1 MIRTWFKDVYGKSTP
16 FHPYNEF
23 FRPQRFRE
31 CELIHCRWA
40 MLATLGTLKSNA
52 SPVLHGKMSEDDLA
66 TPLVQI
72 HHQPTSFLRK
82 SFIPTSSIFK
92 SYLHRS
98 RANYLRK
105 FNVFPQ
111 TVLLTCTSFRNYM
124 SNTQVV
130 KLRRE
135 SVAAC
140 MTCPIC
146 NKLFRD
152 ATTIPECLHTF
163 CRKCIHKK
171 LTDDE
176 LECCP
181 ICNIDLGCVPLE
193 KLRPDHSLQDVR
205 GKIFPSKRRRV
216 KAPEVVPSV
225 TLPLR
230 RKERSLSS
238 LVVST
243 PRVSTQTTM
252 TGKRSKVPSRK
263 KPRGSS
269 FSIEKSVKKEEN
281 SMDDHQDSSSSR
293 EISNKFTQ
301 NNNSSPSSAPSPDK
315 ETKNGKG
322 SSVKSEPQNTP
333 KSEGQLRKLKGKDQ
347 LKRSKFQDENGRSDV
362 DVAESAKPKKIR
374 KKRKNNTGNAT
385 VMDADA
391 NNAAMEKRI
400 SPIWFHLVP
409 SQQQEGEPLGQIEGS
424 FVRLKD
430 ANIPVSIIQKFVM
443 TKLKLGSEHE
453 VELRCMGQ
461 PLVPTLLLG
470 NLMELWLQTQPTS
483 QTLSVIIGSSA
494 KEYMMEIS
502 YARKT
507 PALIPIPIPTPVPI
521 PVPAPAPTPTPAPA
535 PAPVT

>member
-1 MIRTWFKDVYGKSTP
+1 
-16 FHPYNEF
+16 
-23 FRPQRFRE
+23 
-31 CELIHCRWA
+31 
-40 MLATLGTLKSNA
+40 
-52 SPVLHGKMSEDDLA
+52 
-66 TPLVQI
+66 
-72 HHQPTSFLRK
+72 
-82 SFIPTSSIFK
+82 
-92 SYLHRS
+92 
-98 RANYLRK
+98 
-105 FNVFPQ
+105 
-111 TVLLTCTSFRNYM
+111 M

-135 SVAAC
+135 SIAAC

-315 ETKNGKG
+315 ETKNGKVDMWKPLNYLVEVANRSKSSKFTSQG

-362 DVAESAKPKKIR
+362 DVTESAKPKKIR
-374 KKRKNNTGNAT
+374 KKRKNNAGNAT

-443 TKLKLGSEHE
+443 SKLKLASEHE

-502 YARKT
+502 YARKIST
-507 PALIPIPIPTPVPI
+507 PIPIPTPVPI
-521 PVPAPAPTPTPAPA
+521 PVPAPAPTPTPTPA

>member
-1 MIRTWFKDVYGKSTP
+1 
-16 FHPYNEF
+16 
-23 FRPQRFRE
+23 
-31 CELIHCRWA
+31 
-40 MLATLGTLKSNA
+40 
-52 SPVLHGKMSEDDLA
+52 
-66 TPLVQI
+66 
-72 HHQPTSFLRK
+72 
-82 SFIPTSSIFK
+82 
-92 SYLHRS
+92 
-98 RANYLRK
+98 
-105 FNVFPQ
+105 
-111 TVLLTCTSFRNYM
+111 M
-124 SNTQVV
+124 SNNQVV
-130 KLRRE
+130 KLRKE
-135 SVAAC
+135 SLAAC

-171 LTDDE
+171 FTDDE

-269 FSIEKSVKKEEN
+269 FAVEKSVKKEED
-281 SMDDHQDSSSSR
+281 SMEDHQDSSSSR
-293 EISNKFTQ
+293 EISNKFSQKIT
-301 NNNSSPSSAPSPDK
+301 NNSSPSSDPSP
-315 ETKNGKG
+315 EIKNGKVDMWKPLNYLVEVANRSKSSKFTSQG
-322 SSVKSEPQNTP
+322 SNVKSEPQNTP
-333 KSEGQLRKLKGKDQ
+333 KSEGHLRKSKGKDQ
-347 LKRSKFQDENGRSDV
+347 MKRAKFQDENGRSDV
-362 DVAESAKPKKIR
+362 DVTESAKPKKIR
-374 KKRKNNTGNAT
+374 KKRKSNTGNANLQG
-385 VMDADA
+385 VMDVDA
-391 NNAAMEKRI
+391 NNVASEKRI

-409 SQQQEGEPLGQIEGS
+409 SEEQEGEPLGQIEGS

-443 TKLKLGSEHE
+443 SKLKLGSENE

-502 YARKT
+502 YARK
-507 PALIPIPIPTPVPI
+507 APVPI
-521 PVPAPAPTPTPAPA
+521 PVPVPVPVPAPTPNPIPTT
-535 PAPVT
+535 APVT

>member
-1 MIRTWFKDVYGKSTP
+1 
-16 FHPYNEF
+16 
-23 FRPQRFRE
+23 
-31 CELIHCRWA
+31 
-40 MLATLGTLKSNA
+40 
-52 SPVLHGKMSEDDLA
+52 
-66 TPLVQI
+66 
-72 HHQPTSFLRK
+72 
-82 SFIPTSSIFK
+82 
-92 SYLHRS
+92 
-98 RANYLRK
+98 
-105 FNVFPQ
+105 
-111 TVLLTCTSFRNYM
+111 M

-315 ETKNGKG
+315 ETKNGKVDMWKPLNYLVEVANRSKSSKFTSQG

-362 DVAESAKPKKIR
+362 DVTESAKPKKIR
-374 KKRKNNTGNAT
+374 KKRKNNAGNAT

-424 FVRLKD
+424 FVRLKASYYMEDGIVGPMD

-443 TKLKLGSEHE
+443 SKLKLASEHE
-453 VELRCMGQ
+453 NTLSMQKDHFALQQVELRCMGQ

-502 YARKT
+502 YARKIST
-507 PALIPIPIPTPVPI
+507 PIPIPTPVPI
-521 PVPAPAPTPTPAPA
+521 PVPAPAPTPTPTPA